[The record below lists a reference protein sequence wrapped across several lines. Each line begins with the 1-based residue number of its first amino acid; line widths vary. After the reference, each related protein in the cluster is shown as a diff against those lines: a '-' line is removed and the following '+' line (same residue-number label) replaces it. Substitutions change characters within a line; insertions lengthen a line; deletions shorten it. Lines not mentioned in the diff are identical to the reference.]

1 MPSIVKNLE
10 ISKLITPPSFLA
22 DNVQYETI
30 MGSVSYGVSNV
41 ESDVDVYGFCIP
53 PRDVVFPHLAGEID
67 GFGRQKKR
75 FEQFQQHH
83 ILEVGAERQYDIC
96 IFGIVKYFNLLM
108 ENNPNIIDSLFTP
121 QRCVLHCTQVGDM
134 VRENRKLF
142 LHKGAWHK
150 FKGYAFSQV
159 HKMKTKEPEG
169 ARKEMIEKYGY
180 DVKFGYH
187 VVRLLNEIE
196 QIMTECD
203 LDLERNR
210 EQLKSIRRGEW
221 KLEDIE
227 IYFSNKE
234 RELEKLYTES
244 KLRYSPDEGAIKQLL
259 LQCLEHHYGSLDK
272 CVTNLSKAE
281 EQIKKIKEVL
291 EM

>member
-1 MPSIVKNLE
+1 MKIIHDLIKKNL
-10 ISKLITPPSFLA
+10 IKPPSFLA
-22 DNVQYETI
+22 DNCQYCTI

-134 VRENRKLF
+134 VRQNRKLF

-281 EQIKKIKEVL
+281 EQVKKIREIL
-291 EM
+291 C